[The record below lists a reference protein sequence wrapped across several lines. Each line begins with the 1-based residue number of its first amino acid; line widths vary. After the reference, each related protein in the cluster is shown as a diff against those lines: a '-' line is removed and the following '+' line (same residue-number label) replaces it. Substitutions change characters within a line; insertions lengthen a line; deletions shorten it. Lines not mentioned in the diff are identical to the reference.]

1 MAKDED
7 SINTL
12 KVWFKKTLLWL
23 HVDGSTAVFQRPHQK
38 LFNLMENAYNA
49 NQSNQVWRYVGEL
62 EELTQTADP
71 AYRGEVMLRC
81 AKISCDLENLKEALR
96 FCNEAEIK
104 FKTYPHLHAVV
115 LWMIGCIHWVN
126 NSHVKGIA
134 NWQETI
140 QIFTNEQ
147 QNWSLVPEKVKWY
160 TNVIP
165 MLENYLEQAMDS
177 DTLPAYKEGL
187 HEVYNGDPT
196 ALKWVDCQ
204 IHDEVPAGGFGA
216 VGFEQPELNL
226 EISEVLIE
234 GTPYKA
240 YKIREIETDPPTDSV
255 VIQQKRKYHTLRIKG
270 DSMNRAT
277 PVPIEHG
284 DYVFVLAQTTANN
297 DEIVVV
303 EIRDNDSRATVKR
316 LQRIGN
322 RLILIPETSDETIKN
337 LPEFSRDY
345 SERELS
351 IVGVVE
357 AVFKKKT

>member
-1 MAKDED
+1 MLNAEN
-7 SINTL
+7 SIGNL
-12 KVWFKKTLLWL
+12 KVWFEEALTWLHADGSSTLL
-23 HVDGSTAVFQRPHQK
+23 QRPHQK
-38 LFNLMENAYNA
+38 LFKLMEDALKA
-49 NQSNQVWRYVGEL
+49 KQTSQVWRYIE
-62 EELTQTADP
+62 EMDELTRTSEP
-71 AYRGEVMLRC
+71 AYRGEVMLHC
-81 AKISCDLENLKEALR
+81 AKTACDLGSLKEALR
-96 FCNEAEIK
+96 FFNEAEVK
-104 FKTYPHLHAVV
+104 FKTYPHMHAVV

-126 NSHVKGIA
+126 NSQIKAIA

-140 QIFTNEQ
+140 QIFTGTQ
-147 QNWSLVPEKVKWY
+147 TNWSIAPDKAAWY
-160 TNVIP
+160 GKMIP
-165 MLENYLEQAMDS
+165 QMELYLEQAMDS
-177 DTLPAYKEGL
+177 ETLPAYQGNTQNK
-187 HEVYNGDPT
+187 YGDPT

-357 AVFKKKT
+357 AVFKKKTN